1 VIKAAP
7 DGITLAK
14 AGKKVVIEWR
24 KLVRPAKEL
33 LEEGMITK
41 KETQCFPS

>member
-14 AGKKVVIEWR
+14 AGKKVGVEWR
-24 KLVRPAKEL
+24 KLV
-33 LEEGMITK
+33 
-41 KETQCFPS
+41 